1 MVMSILV
8 PLVFAAASVAALVS
22 PPRYGSGL
30 YGYRSSWARRSP
42 DARGFAN
49 RSWAV
54 ATLLLLPAVY
64 ASGPLVSRLVSGDL
78 LICFIFLAQIAVA
91 LIACAIVELL
101 LRARF
106 DELGDCR

>member
-8 PLVFAAASVAALVS
+8 PVIFAAASVATLVS
-22 PPRYGSGL
+22 PPRYGSEL
-30 YGYRSSWARRSP
+30 YGYRSSRAKRSP
-42 DARGFAN
+42 DAWGFAN

-54 ATLLLLPAVY
+54 ATLLFLPAVY

-78 LICFIFLAQIAVA
+78 LVCFIFLAQIAVA
-91 LIACAIVELL
+91 LVPCVIVELL

-106 DELGDCR
+106 DELGDLR